1 MMSFPFQLS
10 VWQDVF
16 IMAEE
21 FQKYKNILDQE
32 REEFKQQ
39 LEREVSAFLSF
50 QVDNGSNI

>member
-1 MMSFPFQLS
+1 
-10 VWQDVF
+10 
-16 IMAEE
+16 MAEE

-32 REEFKQQ
+32 WEEFKWQ